1 MFRFAHPELL
11 YLLIVIPLLIVF
23 YVVMIRRKKK
33 AIAEFGNPE
42 LLGPLMPLLSFKRGT
57 WKFVMLMLALLFVIV
72 GVAGPQFGSKLQ
84 QVKKKGVE
92 LMIALDVSNSMMAQD
107 IKPSRLE
114 KAKMAISRMVEK
126 LSNDKIGF
134 EYQYGYRTGTGDGY
148 RECDRSGRPV
158 VYTGNRDVQSDYC
171 HHGRR
176 KPSG

>member
-57 WKFVMLMLALLFVIV
+57 WKFVMLMLAL
-72 GVAGPQFGSKLQ
+72 
-84 QVKKKGVE
+84 
-92 LMIALDVSNSMMAQD
+92 
-107 IKPSRLE
+107 
-114 KAKMAISRMVEK
+114 
-126 LSNDKIGF
+126 
-134 EYQYGYRTGTGDGY
+134 YGYCTGTGDGY

>member
-72 GVAGPQFGSKLQ
+72 GVAVRFETAAGEEKRCRVDDRSRRFQF
-84 QVKKKGVE
+84 
-92 LMIALDVSNSMMAQD
+92 DD
-107 IKPSRLE
+107 
-114 KAKMAISRMVEK
+114 
-126 LSNDKIGF
+126 
-134 EYQYGYRTGTGDGY
+134 GTGY
-148 RECDRSGRPV
+148 Q
-158 VYTGNRDVQSDYC
+158 TQSF
-171 HHGRR
+171 G
-176 KPSG
+176 KS

>member
-92 LMIALDVSNSMMAQD
+92 LMIALDVSNRFDCICGGCLCA
-107 IKPSRLE
+107 ITYYYRLFFGQ
-114 KAKMAISRMVEK
+114 AFPV
-126 LSNDKIGF
+126 